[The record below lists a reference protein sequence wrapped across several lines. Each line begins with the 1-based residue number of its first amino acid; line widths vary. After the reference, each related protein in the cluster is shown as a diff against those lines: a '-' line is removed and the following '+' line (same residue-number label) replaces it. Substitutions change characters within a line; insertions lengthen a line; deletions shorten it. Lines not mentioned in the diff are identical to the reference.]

1 MDWYFVKLSWKNI
14 WRNKR
19 RTLLTINAIGFGVM
33 ALVALH
39 NYYDGFHEQV
49 IHNVIRYQSGHLVIS
64 YPGYHLRNNPQL
76 FVKTPKKIDKWL
88 KEQDTVKNFSHR
100 VALQGMV
107 STAYGSANIGIVGVE
122 PQREKEVTKFSS
134 NMISGKYFAE
144 KGKGKT
150 KVKAIVIGKEL
161 AKVLKAEVGTKVVVL
176 TQGIDGSIGN
186 ELFFVEGIFKTQSDA
201 DKGLAFIP
209 IEDARQILSLPKTAV
224 HQIAVVLKSETDLG
238 QVRDAFRGFFGAPS
252 EAMLLVESW
261 KDLQKPVMAMIEL
274 NKSANRLLMFIIL
287 FVAALGI
294 ANSVL
299 MSILERTREFGVM
312 FAIGTTKAE
321 VMRFVM
327 VETMLLGLVGVILGN
342 VLGLGLT
349 MYFGEYGF
357 DLAWLTS
364 QKLVVQGSI
373 VQTVSYPKIHW
384 MNSASVSMTVLAFS
398 FIVSIIPLRYISRLQ
413 PVKALRAV

>member
-33 ALVALH
+33 ALVVLH

-49 IHNVIRYQSGHLVIS
+49 IHNVIRYQSGHLVVS
-64 YPGYHLRNNPQL
+64 YPGYHVRNNPQA
-76 FVKTPKKIDKWL
+76 FVKNPFKIDRWI
-88 KEQDTVKNFSHR
+88 KEQDTVQTYSHR
-100 VALQGMV
+100 VALQGMI
-107 STAYGSANIGIVGVE
+107 STAYGSANIGIVGIE
-122 PQREKEVTKFSS
+122 PKKEKEVTKFAS
-134 NMISGKYFAE
+134 NIVGGKYLSE
-144 KGKGKT
+144 HKGKT
-150 KVKAIVIGKEL
+150 KAIVIGKEL
-161 AKVLKAEVGTKVVVL
+161 AKILKAELGSKVVVL

-186 ELFFVEGIFKTQSDA
+186 ELFFVEGIFRTQSDA
-201 DKGLAFIP
+201 DKAMAFVQ
-209 IEDARQILSLPKTAV
+209 IEDARQILGLPKTAV
-224 HQIAVVLKSETDLG
+224 HQVAIVLKSETDLP
-238 QVRDAFRGFFGAPS
+238 QVRDQFRSFFGSPA
-252 EAMLLVESW
+252 EAKLLIESW

-312 FAIGTTKAE
+312 FAIGTTKVE

-327 VETMLLGLVGVILGN
+327 VETMLLGVVGVLVGNILGLA
-342 VLGLGLT
+342 VT
-349 MYFGEYGF
+349 MYFGKYGF

-373 VQTVSYPKIHW
+373 IQTVSYPQIHW
-384 MNSASVSMTVLAFS
+384 MNSLHVSGTVLLFS

>member
-1 MDWYFVKLSWKNI
+1 MDWYFLKLSWKNI

-49 IHNVIRYQSGHLVIS
+49 IHNVIRYQSGHLVVS
-64 YPGYHLRNNPQL
+64 YPGYHLRNNPQI
-76 FVKTPKKIDKWL
+76 FIKTPVKIDHWL
-88 KEQDTVKNFSHR
+88 KEQDTVQTYSHR

-107 STAYGSANIGIVGVE
+107 STAYGSANIGIVGIE
-122 PQREKEVTKFSS
+122 PKRERDVTKFSS
-134 NMISGKYFAE
+134 NMVVGKYLAE
-144 KGKGKT
+144 KKEKT
-150 KVKAIVIGKEL
+150 KAIVIGKEL
-161 AKVLKAEVGTKVVVL
+161 AKVLKAEIGTKVVVL

-186 ELFFVEGIFKTQSDA
+186 ELFFVQGIFKTQSDA
-201 DKGLAFIP
+201 DKGLAFIH
-209 IEDARQILSLPKTAV
+209 IEDARSILSLPKTAV
-224 HQIAVVLKSETDLG
+224 HQVAIVLKSETDLVP
-238 QVRDAFRGFFGAPS
+238 VRDSFRSFFGSPA
-252 EAMLLVESW
+252 EAKLLVESW

-312 FAIGTTKAE
+312 FAIGTTKVE

-327 VETMLLGLVGVILGN
+327 VETMLLGIVGVLLGN
-342 VLGLGLT
+342 FMGLGLT
-349 MYFGEYGF
+349 MYFGKYGF

-364 QKLVVQGSI
+364 QKLVVSGSI
-373 VQTVSYPKIHW
+373 VQTVSYPQIHW
-384 MNSASVSMTVLAFS
+384 INSFHVSLTVLLFS
-398 FIVSIIPLRYISRLQ
+398 FIVSVVPLRYISRLQ